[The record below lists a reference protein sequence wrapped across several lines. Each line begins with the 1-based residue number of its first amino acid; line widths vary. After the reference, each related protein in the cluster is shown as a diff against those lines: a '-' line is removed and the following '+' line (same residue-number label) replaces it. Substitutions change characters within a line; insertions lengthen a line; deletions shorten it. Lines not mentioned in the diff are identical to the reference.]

1 MLPKASIEH
10 IVAKQRKALYDMP
23 TGHPREISGSLPY
36 LSDRPLLIG
45 GMRGSGRAMLL
56 GRMLKDE
63 YPEAWYTDFDD
74 PRLAG
79 FDESDFAK
87 LDRLIRDSG
96 KGILLLNKVDCAAGW
111 LPFLSEKP
119 AQGIKVIATVSL
131 PSLLGVEQDMRSNR
145 ISGLFVTRRLEPL
158 SYNEFL
164 GFTHKK
170 GSSQAVADYMA
181 RGALPEAV
189 QASRPGTMLR
199 LYDRIV
205 CRDLI
210 VAGGIRDRQTLQRVV
225 LHLIASSGGTVTANN
240 LRETL
245 RIKAVST
252 AAEHM
257 ALAERAG
264 LVAFVPILTDNPAR
278 QAINPRKVY
287 AADTAMIA
295 ALSPEPQPDRDRL
308 FETMI
313 FNHLRRSCSLIR
325 YTTEQGG
332 CDFVATDS
340 EGAIRCVQACREDDS
355 DRMQDKI
362 DGLLFALRATGLRK
376 GTIVTETG
384 SERILRDGLE
394 IEVTDADAFLSETV

>member
-23 TGHPREISGSLPY
+23 AGHPREISGSLPY

-45 GMRGSGRAMLL
+45 GMRGSGRATLL

-63 YPEAWYTDFDD
+63 YPEA
-74 PRLAG
+74 

-205 CRDLI
+205 SRDLI

-240 LRETL
+240 LREKL

-264 LVAFVPILTDNPAR
+264 LVAFVPILT
-278 QAINPRKVY
+278 
-287 AADTAMIA
+287 
-295 ALSPEPQPDRDRL
+295 
-308 FETMI
+308 
-313 FNHLRRSCSLIR
+313 
-325 YTTEQGG
+325 
-332 CDFVATDS
+332 
-340 EGAIRCVQACREDDS
+340 
-355 DRMQDKI
+355 
-362 DGLLFALRATGLRK
+362 
-376 GTIVTETG
+376 
-384 SERILRDGLE
+384 
-394 IEVTDADAFLSETV
+394 

>member
-23 TGHPREISGSLPY
+23 AGHPREISGSLPY

-145 ISGLFVTRRLEPL
+145 ISGPNL
-158 SYNEFL
+158 SPTTNFSNSR
-164 GFTHKK
+164 TKK
-170 GSSQAVADYMA
+170 EGLRPSPTTWRAARCPKPFRQTGPGRCCGCTTGSS
-181 RGALPEAV
+181 
-189 QASRPGTMLR
+189 
-199 LYDRIV
+199 
-205 CRDLI
+205 
-210 VAGGIRDRQTLQRVV
+210 
-225 LHLIASSGGTVTANN
+225 
-240 LRETL
+240 
-245 RIKAVST
+245 
-252 AAEHM
+252 AA
-257 ALAERAG
+257 
-264 LVAFVPILTDNPAR
+264 T
-278 QAINPRKVY
+278 
-287 AADTAMIA
+287 
-295 ALSPEPQPDRDRL
+295 
-308 FETMI
+308 
-313 FNHLRRSCSLIR
+313 
-325 YTTEQGG
+325 
-332 CDFVATDS
+332 
-340 EGAIRCVQACREDDS
+340 
-355 DRMQDKI
+355 
-362 DGLLFALRATGLRK
+362 
-376 GTIVTETG
+376 
-384 SERILRDGLE
+384 
-394 IEVTDADAFLSETV
+394 

>member
-1 MLPKASIEH
+1 
-10 IVAKQRKALYDMP
+10 
-23 TGHPREISGSLPY
+23 
-36 LSDRPLLIG
+36 
-45 GMRGSGRAMLL
+45 
-56 GRMLKDE
+56 
-63 YPEAWYTDFDD
+63 
-74 PRLAG
+74 
-79 FDESDFAK
+79 
-87 LDRLIRDSG
+87 
-96 KGILLLNKVDCAAGW
+96 
-111 LPFLSEKP
+111 
-119 AQGIKVIATVSL
+119 
-131 PSLLGVEQDMRSNR
+131 
-145 ISGLFVTRRLEPL
+145 
-158 SYNEFL
+158 
-164 GFTHKK
+164 
-170 GSSQAVADYMA
+170 MA

-240 LRETL
+240 LREKL

-313 FNHLRRSCSLIR
+313 FNHLRRSCSSIR

>member
-23 TGHPREISGSLPY
+23 AGHPREISGSLPY

-45 GMRGSGRAMLL
+45 GMRGSGRATLL

-181 RGALPEAV
+181 
-189 QASRPGTMLR
+189 
-199 LYDRIV
+199 
-205 CRDLI
+205 
-210 VAGGIRDRQTLQRVV
+210 
-225 LHLIASSGGTVTANN
+225 
-240 LRETL
+240 
-245 RIKAVST
+245 
-252 AAEHM
+252 
-257 ALAERAG
+257 LAERAG

-313 FNHLRRSCSLIR
+313 FNHLRRSCSSIR